1 VANVVVV
8 LLAVLL
14 AAYVVARVRRSHG
27 IVAKRGLSVG
37 ADLGMLGDAAQVH
50 VVSAAKAGDDRV
62 HVILR
67 PETGPD
73 LDLLVTLTDEEF
85 GFDLLLQ
92 WQQSQSPLA
101 IVMPPDSHIVRLRS
115 VADLQPLTLRRVDG

>member
-1 VANVVVV
+1 MGNVVVLV
-8 LLAVLL
+8 
-14 AAYVVARVRRSHG
+14 VVAVVALYIVGRVRRSHG
-27 IVAKRGLSVG
+27 IVAKRGLSIG
-37 ADLGMLGDAAQVH
+37 ADLGMLGDAPQVH
-50 VVSAAKAGDDRV
+50 VVSAAKASGDRV

-85 GFDLLLQ
+85 GFDLLTQ

-101 IVMPPDSHIVRLRS
+101 IVMPPGSHIVRLRS
-115 VADLQPLTLRRVDG
+115 VADLQPLTLRRVDR